1 MKTLPVAVQ
10 VYSVREDAEKDF
22 AGTMKKIKE
31 IGYEGVELA
40 GLYGKKP
47 SEIKAA
53 IEDAGLVAVSA
64 HVPFQELVADM
75 EGTIAQYVEI
85 GVKYIAIPYLMEEDR
100 PGTPKFEGNV
110 KLFEEIG
117 KACKAHGIQ
126 TLYHNHDFEFIKMPD
141 GRYALDYIYDTIPAD
156 PLQTELDT
164 CWVKVAGEDPAAYIR
179 KYSGRSPVV
188 HLKDFHKEGQPANM
202 YELIGT
208 EVKKRPHSGGLC
220 GSRRPV
226 GCGGA
231 GPVQRPH
238 PHGSHHPEPPVPE
251 RAGLVS
257 TCAHEASGSENANGL
272 ALFPVH

>member
-10 VYSVREDAEKDF
+10 VYSVRDDAEKDF

-31 IGYEGVELA
+31 IGYDGVELA
-40 GLYGKKP
+40 GLYGKEP
-47 SEIKAA
+47 AEIKAA
-53 IEDAGLVAVSA
+53 IEAAGLEAVSA

-75 EGTIAQYVEI
+75 EGTIQKYVEI

-156 PLQTELDT
+156 ILQTEIDT
-164 CWVKVAGEDPAAYIR
+164 CWVNVAGENPAAYIR
-179 KYSGRSPVV
+179 KYANRAPVV
-188 HLKDFHKEGQPANM
+188 HLKDFYKGGKPANM
-202 YELIGT
+202 YQLIGT
-208 EVKKRPHSGGLC
+208 DVEEQESHGFFEF
-220 GSRRPV
+220 RPV
-226 GCGGA
+226 GSGM
-231 GPVQRPH
+231 QDF
-238 PHGSHHPEPPVPE
+238 PPI
-251 RAGLVS
+251 L
-257 TCAHEASGSENANGL
+257 EASVEAGANWVVVEQDQSNGRTPMEAITMSREYL
-272 ALFPVH
+272 KSLGW